1 MNWEIPLSMMA
12 ATRIVEVSSSQFKG
26 NGPILR
32 FPKIT
37 YCTKYISS
45 VLSEMNLITITTV
58 QRNFL
63 RHDLN

>member
-1 MNWEIPLSMMA
+1 MNWETPLSMMA

-45 VLSEMNLITITTV
+45 VLSEIYFPNS
-58 QRNFL
+58 
-63 RHDLN
+63 